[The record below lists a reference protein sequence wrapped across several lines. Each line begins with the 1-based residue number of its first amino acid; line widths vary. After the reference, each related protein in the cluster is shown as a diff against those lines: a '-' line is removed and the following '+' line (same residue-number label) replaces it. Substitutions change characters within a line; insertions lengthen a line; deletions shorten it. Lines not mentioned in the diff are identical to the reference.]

1 MANDTIDTIHKI
13 WSLKIKKYLPIV
25 SKENLLPVETQN
37 EENTNPTG
45 MFISVKNP
53 DSSEQPTVSFQLK
66 NWGKSINR
74 ALELIS
80 VRRNYTE
87 FYRAGSLRCRE
98 ERNCSFWRIFRTFSQ
113 PGALFVL
120 QCSLLYVALIHII
133 MPSTASGQCSSK
145 S

>member
-53 DSSEQPTVSFQLK
+53 DSSEQPTVSFQLE
-66 NWGKSINR
+66 NWRK
-74 ALELIS
+74 
-80 VRRNYTE
+80 
-87 FYRAGSLRCRE
+87 
-98 ERNCSFWRIFRTFSQ
+98 
-113 PGALFVL
+113 
-120 QCSLLYVALIHII
+120 ALIEIWN
-133 MPSTASGQCSSK
+133 
-145 S
+145 